1 MGPMPASRLSALD
14 ASFLEVEG
22 PEAHMHVG
30 WASKHA
36 RPQEGRPCDFTA
48 LRDHIAGR
56 LGRAPRWRQRL
67 EGDPLDMADPVWVD
81 DPDFDVD
88 RHVLHATGADLGEV
102 VDAVMSVPLARGGP
116 LWELWIADGL
126 ADGTIGLV
134 GKAHHCMVDGIAAV
148 EMASML
154 LDPQPVPAPDERDG
168 AWSAHPAPGP
178 VSLTAMAL
186 ADSARGGLAL
196 ARGAAGLARSPRRA
210 LAAPLAAARRARS
223 LAGALLP
230 VAGDSPLNGPG
241 SPLRHLACVR
251 RPLDDLRAVKAAHQ
265 TTINDVVLAACA
277 GALRRRAQRRGEA
290 PAPLKTMV
298 PVNVRGEADG
308 AAGNRI
314 SFLFIPLP
322 CDVPDA
328 LGRLAA
334 VHAQTAR
341 RKADGEAAGTDA
353 AVDAL
358 GLLPRPVRRVAAHA
372 FASPRMFNLVVSNIP
387 GPPGKLYLAG
397 CELREAYPVVPLA
410 GDHALSIGM
419 TTVQDQ
425 ACFGLYADAKALPDA
440 DALAL
445 DLEAELDEL
454 LALA

>member
-1 MGPMPASRLSALD
+1 MPAPRLSPLD

-30 WASKHA
+30 WASTLA
-36 RPQEGRPCDFTA
+36 RPADDRPCDFA
-48 LRDHIAGR
+48 SLRDHIAGR

-67 EGDPLDMADPVWVD
+67 EGDPLAMADPVWVD

-88 RHVLHATGADLGEV
+88 RHVLQARSSDLGHV

-148 EMASML
+148 QMGCML
-154 LDPQPVPAPDERDG
+154 LDSQPNPSPDERDG
-168 AWSAHPAPGP
+168 GWTPHPAPGP
-178 VSLTAMAL
+178 VSLTALAL
-186 ADSARGGLAL
+186 ADEARGALAM
-196 ARGAAGLARSPRRA
+196 ARGAAGLARSPRHA
-210 LAAPLAAARRARS
+210 LGAPFAVARRARS

-230 VAGDSPLNGPG
+230 VAGDSPLNQPG
-241 SPLRHLACVR
+241 SPLRHLASLC
-251 RPLDDLRAVKAAHQ
+251 RPMDDLRAVKVAHG
-265 TTINDVVLAACA
+265 TTVNDVVLAACA
-277 GALRRRAQRRGEA
+277 GALRRWAQRRGDE

-298 PVNVRGEADG
+298 PVNVRGDGENG

-314 SFLFIPLP
+314 SFLFLPLP

-341 RKADGEAAGTDA
+341 RKAGGEAAGTDA
-353 AVDAL
+353 VVDAL
-358 GLLPRPVRRVAAHA
+358 GLLPRPVRRAAAHA

-387 GPPGKLYLAG
+387 GPSGKLYLDG

-419 TTVQDQ
+419 TTVQGQ
-425 ACFGLYADAKALPDA
+425 ACFGLYADRMVLPDS
-440 DALAL
+440 DALAGDL
-445 DLEAELDEL
+445 DAELDEL

>member
-1 MGPMPASRLSALD
+1 MPATRMSALD
-14 ASFLEVEG
+14 ASFLDIEG
-22 PEAHMHVG
+22 PQAHMHVG
-30 WASKHA
+30 WACILA
-36 RPQEGRPCDFTA
+36 RPPDDRPCDFA
-48 LRDHIAGR
+48 SLRDHIAGR

-67 EGDPLDMADPVWVD
+67 EGDPLAVADPVWVD
-81 DPDFDVD
+81 DPDFDAD
-88 RHVLHATGADLGEV
+88 RHIRHAAGSDLGEI

-126 ADGTIGLV
+126 TDGTIGLV

-148 EMASML
+148 QMGSML
-154 LDPQPVPAPDERDG
+154 LDPQPDPPPDERDG
-168 AWSAHPAPGP
+168 GWIAHPVPGP
-178 VSLTAMAL
+178 LSLTALAL
-186 ADSARGGLAL
+186 ADGARGGMAL

-210 LAAPLAAARRARS
+210 LATPFTAARRVRS

-230 VAGDSPLNGPG
+230 VAGQSPLNRPG
-241 SPLRHLACVR
+241 SPRRHLASVS

-265 TTINDVVLAACA
+265 TTVNDVVLAACA
-277 GALRRRAQRRGEA
+277 GALRRRALRRGED

-298 PVNVRGEADG
+298 PVNVRGGDEDG
-308 AAGNRI
+308 TAGNHI
-314 SFLFIPLP
+314 SFLFVPLP

-334 VHAQTAR
+334 VHAETAR
-341 RKADGEAAGTDA
+341 RKADGEAANTDA
-353 AVDAL
+353 VVDAL
-358 GLLPRPVRRVAAHA
+358 GLLPRPARRAAAHA

-387 GPPGKLYLAG
+387 GPAGRLYMAG

-419 TTVQDQ
+419 TTVQGR
-425 ACFGLYADAKALPDA
+425 ACFGLYADAVTLPDA
-440 DALAL
+440 DTLAH

-454 LALA
+454 VALA